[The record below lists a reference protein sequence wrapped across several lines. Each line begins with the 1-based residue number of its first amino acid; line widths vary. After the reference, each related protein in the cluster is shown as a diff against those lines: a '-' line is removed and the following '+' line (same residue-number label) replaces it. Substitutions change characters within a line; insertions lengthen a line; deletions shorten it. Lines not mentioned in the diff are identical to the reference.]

1 MYTLILELH
10 ALPFVK
16 HICTKFIFIFIICDG
31 LMYSSVEG
39 FRILPIN
46 KVRPSS
52 NSLRL
57 NVDEEYITELA
68 QSMES
73 NGQLQPI
80 LVRPLQSGDYEIV
93 AGEQR
98 YLATR
103 RAGLVTIPC
112 IIKNMGDRE
121 AFEASLIE
129 NVQRKD
135 LTDYELAVSLKRF
148 LKKFPD
154 NYPTHQS
161 LAAKLGKSRA
171 WITNHLRM
179 LELDF
184 PQEILE
190 KLTEYQ
196 ARTLLS
202 IPPQIQKIILDEI
215 VETENIPSAREIM
228 RKNDELNDYPAQTQG
243 IIFEASKPWHHNA
256 QKYVPQNVIKSI
268 SGNIL
273 RGTKQYKLKVL
284 KYTIESAW
292 NYIEKQGVIKRMLEE
307 SANPL
312 VCKICKQRFFDTKV
326 FNNHKCGSNVS
337 RETLT

>member
-1 MYTLILELH
+1 MCV
-10 ALPFVK
+10 LPFAK
-16 HICTKFIFIFIICDG
+16 QIYTKFIFIFIICDG
-31 LMYSSVEG
+31 FMNSSVEG

-46 KVRPSS
+46 LVRPSS

-57 NVDEEYITELA
+57 NVDEDYITELA

-80 LVRPLQSGDYEIV
+80 LVRSLQSGDYEIV

-98 YLATR
+98 YLATM
-103 RAGLVTIPC
+103 RAGMVTIPC
-112 IIKNMGDRE
+112 IVKIMSDRE

-148 LKKFPD
+148 LEKFPD

-161 LAAKLGKSRA
+161 LAVKLGKSRS

-179 LELDF
+179 LEIDF
-184 PQEILE
+184 PQKILE

-196 ARTLLS
+196 ARTILS
-202 IPPQIQKIILDEI
+202 MSPQIQKIILDEI

-228 RKNDELNDYPAQTQG
+228 RKYDELDDNSAQTQG
-243 IIFEASKPWHHNA
+243 IIFEASKPWHYNA
-256 QKYVPQNVIKSI
+256 QKYVPQNVIESI

-273 RGTKQYKLKVL
+273 QGTNQYKLKVL

-292 NYIEKQGVIKRMLEE
+292 NYIEEQGVIKRMLKE

-312 VCKICKQRFFDTKV
+312 VCRICKQRFFNTEV
-326 FNNHKCGSNVS
+326 FNNHKCGSIVS
-337 RETLT
+337 RETST

>member
-1 MYTLILELH
+1 MYALRHEMC
-10 ALPFVK
+10 ALPFAK
-16 HICTKFIFIFIICDG
+16 QICTKFISIFIIIGG
-31 LMYSSVEG
+31 LMHSSVEG

-46 KVRPSS
+46 LVRPSS

-57 NVDEEYITELA
+57 TVDEDYITELA
-68 QSMES
+68 ESFES

-80 LVRPLQSGDYEIV
+80 LVRSLQSGDYEIV

-98 YLATR
+98 YLATV

-112 IIKNMGDRE
+112 IIKIMGDRE

-148 LKKFPD
+148 LVKFPD
-154 NYPTHQS
+154 NYPTHQA
-161 LAAKLGKSRA
+161 LAAKLGKSRP
-171 WITNHLRM
+171 WVTKHLRM
-179 LELDF
+179 LALDF

-196 ARTLLS
+196 ARAILS
-202 IPPQIQKIILDEI
+202 MSPQKRKMILDII
-215 VETENIPSAREIM
+215 VETKNIPSAREIM
-228 RKNDELNDYPAQTQG
+228 RINDELNDYPAQTQG
-243 IIFEASKPWHHNA
+243 IIFEASKPWHYNA
-256 QKYVPQNVIKSI
+256 QKYVPKNVIESI
-268 SGNIL
+268 TNTPIQ
-273 RGTKQYKLKVL
+273 GTKPYKLKVL

-292 NYIEKQGVIKRMLEE
+292 NHIEKNGLTKKVLEE

-312 VCKICKQRFFDTKV
+312 VCKICKQRFFDTEV
-326 FNNHKCGSNVS
+326 FNNHKCGSIVS